1 MFVSEGCFLK
11 SINVFPSTPPGLGCL
26 CFLLLGFC
34 TFPTLGEAS
43 KIHTESPF
51 SERGLVSPPL
61 LPRGAG
67 DACSG
72 VSGSELRRDEPPA
85 PRFDIVYAPCKSFV
99 VLFVGFLLHLKH
111 FSGSKSGRKNC
122 LVSLTWLSCFLL

>member
-67 DACSG
+67 DAVVCLAASSDVMNRLPRVLTLYTRLAK
-72 VSGSELRRDEPPA
+72 VSWSK
-85 PRFDIVYAPCKSFV
+85 Y
-99 VLFVGFLLHLKH
+99 LLD
-111 FSGSKSGRKNC
+111 
-122 LVSLTWLSCFLL
+122 SCYI